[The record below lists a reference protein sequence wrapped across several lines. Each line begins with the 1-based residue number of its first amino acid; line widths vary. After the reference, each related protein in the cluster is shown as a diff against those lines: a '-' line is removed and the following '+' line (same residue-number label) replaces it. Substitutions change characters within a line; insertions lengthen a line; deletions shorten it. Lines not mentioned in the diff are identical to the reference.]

1 MVDCLPSMAESSSR
15 DRRTLLQ
22 GTLDMLILRTLLF
35 GPAHGHGIAKHIG
48 QTSEGVLQVEH
59 GSLYPALHRLERK
72 GWIAA
77 KWEKAKDRNR
87 ELKFYRLTESGRKQ
101 LAHEESRWEELTR
114 AIGLLMAKP
123 REV

>member
-1 MVDCLPSMAESSSR
+1 MKKKNAD
-15 DRRTLLQ
+15 LLQ
-22 GTLDMLILRTLLF
+22 GTLDLLLLQVLRQEKR
-35 GPAHGHGIAKHIG
+35 HGYDIAKRILVISEEVLKIG
-48 QTSEGVLQVEH
+48 Q